1 MKNISFKNPIPD
13 YLVVL
18 YLIGA
23 QIETFPVS
31 DTGSA
36 LSASGFVLGAWKRKI
51 SSFISF
57 QIFLRSLNSAHERIL
72 YFSKLNI
79 M

>member
-1 MKNISFKNPIPD
+1 
-13 YLVVL
+13 
-18 YLIGA
+18 
-23 QIETFPVS
+23 VS

-57 QIFLRSLNSAHERIL
+57 QNFLRSLNFAHERIL

>member
-1 MKNISFKNPIPD
+1 
-13 YLVVL
+13 
-18 YLIGA
+18 
-23 QIETFPVS
+23 VS

-36 LSASGFVLGAWKRKI
+36 LSASGFVLGALKRKI

-57 QIFLRSLNSAHERIL
+57 QNFLRNLNFAHERIL